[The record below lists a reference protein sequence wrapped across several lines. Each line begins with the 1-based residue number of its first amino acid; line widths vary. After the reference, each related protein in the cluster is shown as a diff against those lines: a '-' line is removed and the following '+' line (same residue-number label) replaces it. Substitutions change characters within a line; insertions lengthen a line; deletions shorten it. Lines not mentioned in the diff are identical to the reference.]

1 MSHLNLGLIPSWQ
14 FSQNAETNP
23 RLTPFVKYPE
33 GVYQT
38 TTQPVGPYY
47 ASNMSGHF
55 MTLGGAKTL
64 AAEPVEQINTVF
76 DSFWWRHRKVIVVG
90 GLTALALGVIGGV
103 AALLK

>member
-1 MSHLNLGLIPSWQ
+1 MSLGYIPSWQ

-23 RLTPFVKYPE
+23 RLNPHLKFPP

-38 TTQPVGPYY
+38 TVQPVGPYY

-55 MTLGGAKTL
+55 MTLGGTKTL
-64 AAEPVEQINTVF
+64 AAEPVEQINAIY
-76 DSFWWRHRKVIVVG
+76 DSFWWRHRKVIIVG
-90 GLTALALGVIGGV
+90 SLAAITLGVIGGV